1 MLLRAVMSAELSHV
15 DEDED
20 GAEDWYTGGAAE

>member
-1 MLLRAVMSAELSHV
+1 LLRAVMSTEVSHV

-20 GAEDWYTGGAAE
+20 GVEDWYTRGAVE